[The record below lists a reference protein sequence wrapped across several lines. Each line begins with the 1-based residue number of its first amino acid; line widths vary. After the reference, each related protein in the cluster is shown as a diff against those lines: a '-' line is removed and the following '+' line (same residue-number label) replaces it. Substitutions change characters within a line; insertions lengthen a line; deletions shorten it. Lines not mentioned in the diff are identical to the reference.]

1 MPSQC
6 AVVFNAYPLFHIGV
20 MYFVSVLF
28 SVSCV
33 ECLLVPPRL
42 ILYTPGGSEI
52 GERLYDRVSNK
63 NQGESNL
70 KVRISQYRHHHVGI
84 QCGKTI
90 SIACRRGT
98 YRRTLLDSRLVAAS
112 TLRLA
117 STSVS
122 DEPHLGNVVSETTSQ
137 STTPDISP
145 PAPSNLPDLPPIP
158 EPPLVSDM
166 SDVIVQVAGEP
177 SFASMGLG
185 GWTPVGIVQNCMEYL
200 HIGLD
205 LPWWASIAL
214 GTVVVRV
221 LMFPLV
227 IAAQRNAAKMNNNL
241 PQLQILQMKM
251 TEARQ
256 SGNQL
261 DAARYSQETVMFMKE
276 KGVNPLKNMLVPL
289 AQAPLF
295 ISFFM
300 GLRGMSNVPV
310 ESMRTGGLFWFTD
323 LTVPDQYYLLPLIT
337 SATLYLTIE
346 LGTDSARLGST
357 NMQTMR
363 YVLRALPICILPF
376 IINFPGAI
384 LCYWVSTN
392 FISLGQVSAVRQ
404 YFKIEPLVA
413 HTADSLPV
421 KPKGF
426 VTGLKDSWTNM
437 KITKELED
445 RQRVDEIKFQRAGRG
460 PIQKTYKYDPTRPTA
475 AGKDPIV
482 SAKNRD

>member
-1 MPSQC
+1 MGR
-6 AVVFNAYPLFHIGV
+6 VFVLIWCECSDGPCSRVARPAADGV
-20 MYFVSVLF
+20 GIIAG
-28 SVSCV
+28 C
-33 ECLLVPPRL
+33 P
-42 ILYTPGGSEI
+42 EI
-52 GERLYDRVSNK
+52 VERLYDQ
-63 NQGESNL
+63 NQGESNF

-90 SIACRRGT
+90 STACRRGT
-98 YRRTLLDSRLVAAS
+98 YRRTLLDSRLVVAS

-122 DEPHLGNVVSETTSQ
+122 DEPHLGNVVSETTSL
-137 STTPDISP
+137 STTPDISS
-145 PAPSNLPDLPPIP
+145 PALSNLPDLPPIP

-221 LMFPLV
+221 IMFPLV

-251 TEARQ
+251 SEARQ

-261 DAARYSQETVMFMKE
+261 DGKLHE
-276 KGVNPLKNMLVPL
+276 LL
-289 AQAPLF
+289 APLF

-363 YVLRALPICILPF
+363 YVLRALPLCILPF

-392 FISLGQVSAVRQ
+392 FISLRIPAVRQ
-404 YFKIEPLVA
+404 YFNIEPLVA

-426 VTGLKDSWTNM
+426 VTGLKDSWTNL
-437 KITKELED
+437 KITKELEE

-460 PIQKTYKYDPTRPTA
+460 PIQKTYKYDPTQPTSSTV

-482 SAKNRD
+482 TAKNRD